1 MDKMTK
7 WRLEGMGY
15 ALKAIEES
23 SVDDF
28 RKELAYRKNTGITAL
43 ITPKELKQT
52 RDLITTDALKVALI
66 FSVYALRDE
75 FGFGEE
81 RIKRFVKRYEL
92 KAQHFFEGLYSFEE
106 LRQMLEEET
115 GFVIKFH

>member
-66 FSVYALRDE
+66 FAVYALRDE
-75 FGFGEE
+75 FGFGED
-81 RIKRFVKRYEL
+81 RIRRFVKRYEQ
-92 KAQHFFEGLYSFEE
+92 KAKHFSEGLYDFNE
-106 LRQMLEEET
+106 LRQQLMDET
-115 GFVIKFH
+115 GFEVNFN